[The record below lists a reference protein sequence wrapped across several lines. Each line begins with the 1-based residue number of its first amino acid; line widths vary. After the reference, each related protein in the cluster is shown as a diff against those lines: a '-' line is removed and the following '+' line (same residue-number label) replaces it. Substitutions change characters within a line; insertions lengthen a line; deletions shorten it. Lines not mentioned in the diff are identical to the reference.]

1 MSTRSSVALVT
12 GASRGAGRGIAIAL
26 GSHGATVYVT
36 GRSENVG
43 DHPLPGTIHETAAA
57 VTAAGGKGI
66 AVPCDHADDDQ
77 VEALFA
83 RMAAE
88 QGRLDICVNNA
99 AAIHDE
105 LVAPGHFWEK
115 PIKLGDLATVGLRSS
130 YVSSWHAAKMM
141 VARGSG
147 LIAMTSAS
155 GAVHYVYG
163 PGYGMHKAGLD
174 KMAFDMGVDLAGTG
188 VIALSV
194 WMGGLMTDR
203 VKAMIAAE
211 PEKYGYLTDIME
223 TPEFT
228 GHVLWVIA
236 NDPGRER
243 FQGQTVIGAELAR
256 SYGLTD
262 ADGRQPPSCRDGGIV
277 PVRFA
282 DRVIR

>member
-1 MSTRSSVALVT
+1 MSTQASVALVT

-26 GSHGATVYVT
+26 GSHGATVYIT
-36 GRSENVG
+36 GRSEKTG
-43 DHPLPGTIHETAAA
+43 DHLLPGTIHETARA
-57 VTAAGGKGI
+57 VTAAGGLGI
-66 AVPCDHADDDQ
+66 ALPCDHADDDQ
-77 VEALFA
+77 VEAVFA
-83 RMAAE
+83 RIAAD

-99 AAIHDE
+99 AAIHDA
-105 LVAPGHFWEK
+105 LVAPGQFWEK
-115 PIKLGDLATVGLRSS
+115 PINLADLAMVGLRSS

-141 VARGSG
+141 VTRGSG

-188 VIALSV
+188 VIALSI
-194 WMGGLMTDR
+194 WMGGLLTER
-203 VKAMIAAE
+203 VTAMIVAE
-211 PEKYGYLTDIME
+211 PEKYGYLTDILE

-228 GHVLWVIA
+228 GHVLWAIA
-236 NDPGRER
+236 NDAGRER
-243 FQGQTVIGAELAR
+243 FQGQTIIGAELAR

-262 ADGRQPPSCRDGGIV
+262 AGGRQPPSCREGGIA
-277 PVRFA
+277 PVTYA